1 VEVAVKSYTFLFWGY
16 LVVWAGLTAYFVMLG
31 RRLASVARRVDTL
44 EARAKGQNAPRA
56 T

>member
-1 VEVAVKSYTFLFWGY
+1 MKSYTFLFWGY

-31 RRLASVARRVDTL
+31 RKLADVARRVDNL
-44 EARAKGQNAPRA
+44 EARTKGNDARRA